1 MLIVNSYFV
10 RFQISGRAM
19 SAVLPKFG
27 DPLFW
32 QTSLQKISLSD
43 DESPDLVMKNCELS
57 SGSTF
62 GDNQKIDIVQK
73 CGNINHP
80 EEGENLSGNITIVL
94 VEFLLHEETSVVPD
108 GNPAGSEES

>member
-1 MLIVNSYFV
+1 
-10 RFQISGRAM
+10 M
-19 SAVLPKFG
+19 SAVLPEFG

-108 GNPAGSEES
+108 GNPAGSEEN